1 MSARYEPAVA
11 AAVVGAA
18 GWQLW
23 QAWNQNAPSLA
34 DCRAA
39 APQDTEAHLSVKQR
53 LLDADLTVGSLALII
68 GTTFAVLSKDMTV
81 LLIMVIIFG
90 TLSLWHHSVL
100 EADSR

>member
-1 MSARYEPAVA
+1 MGPKYEPAVA

-23 QAWNQNAPSLA
+23 SAWNTNAPSLA

-39 APQDTEAHLSVKQR
+39 PPSSADHLTVKQR

-68 GTTFAVLSKDMTV
+68 GVTFAVLSRDMSV
-81 LLIMVIIFG
+81 LLIMVLIFG
-90 TLSLWHHSVL
+90 TLSLWHHQVL
-100 EADSR
+100 AADAR

>member
-1 MSARYEPAVA
+1 MAPKYEPAVA

-23 QAWNQNAPSLA
+23 SAWNTNAPSLA

-39 APQDTEAHLSVKQR
+39 APSDTEAHLSVKQR
-53 LLDADLTVGSLALII
+53 LMDADLTVGSLALII
-68 GTTFAVLSKDMTV
+68 GVSFALLSRDATV
-81 LLIMVIIFG
+81 LLIMIFIFG

-100 EADSR
+100 EADAR

>member
-23 QAWNQNAPSLA
+23 SAWNTNAPSLA

-39 APQDTEAHLSVKQR
+39 APQDTDAHLSVKQR

-68 GTTFAVLSKDMTV
+68 GVSFAILSRDPTV
-81 LLIMVIIFG
+81 LLIMIVIFG

-100 EADSR
+100 NADSR

>member
-1 MSARYEPAVA
+1 MTARYEPAVA

-23 QAWNQNAPSLA
+23 SAWNTNAPSLA
-34 DCRAA
+34 ECRQ
-39 APQDTEAHLSVKQR
+39 APPSEPEAHLSVKQR

-68 GTTFAVLSKDMTV
+68 GVTFAVLSRDMSV